1 MSDITIDASEVINNL
16 RNMDQRTKAGIT
28 TIGNTVAS
36 QMNMLNLIINGLI
49 ELAVQQ
55 LELPQMLNGKE
66 QHLIYL
72 LLMVLTMVYGL
83 RLEEILKVNIKY

>member
-36 QMNMLNLIINGLI
+36 QMKEMKLL
-49 ELAVQQ
+49 
-55 LELPQMLNGKE
+55 QMLNGKG